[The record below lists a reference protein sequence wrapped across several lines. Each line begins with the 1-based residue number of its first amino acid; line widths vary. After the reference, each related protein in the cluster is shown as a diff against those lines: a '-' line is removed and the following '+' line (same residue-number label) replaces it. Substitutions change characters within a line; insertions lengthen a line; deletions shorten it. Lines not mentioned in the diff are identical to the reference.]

1 MRAQSP
7 PGDPGDQALWQRAA
21 QGDRDAF
28 GQIFDRHASAVYNHL
43 FRLTANWSVA
53 EDLTSAVFLQAW
65 RRRGKVRLDR
75 ESALPWLL
83 GVANHTLRN
92 SRRSARRRDAAL
104 ARLAPDTSSSADHA
118 DAVAARLDSE
128 RQMAVLRAAVGRL
141 PRHQREAIELCTW
154 AGLDQQAAAIAL
166 GVPVGTVKS
175 RLHRARQSLAAELR
189 QGPGPGSGRGGPGD
203 RPAVPAEEKL

>member
-1 MRAQSP
+1 MPSPSPTARQCGRSAWPRMATAGNPGRVSGHEHDMRAQSP

-92 SRRSARRRDAAL
+92 SRRSARRRDAVL
-104 ARLAPDTSSSADHA
+104 ARLAPDTSS
-118 DAVAARLDSE
+118 
-128 RQMAVLRAAVGRL
+128 
-141 PRHQREAIELCTW
+141 
-154 AGLDQQAAAIAL
+154 
-166 GVPVGTVKS
+166 
-175 RLHRARQSLAAELR
+175 
-189 QGPGPGSGRGGPGD
+189 
-203 RPAVPAEEKL
+203 